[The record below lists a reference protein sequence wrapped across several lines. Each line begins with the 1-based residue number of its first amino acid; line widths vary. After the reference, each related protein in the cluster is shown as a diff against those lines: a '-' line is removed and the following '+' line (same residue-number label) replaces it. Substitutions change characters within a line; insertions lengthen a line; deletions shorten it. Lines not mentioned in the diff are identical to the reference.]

1 MLPPR
6 QNTSLIYVE
15 RPRIYLHLCPSP
27 VVLAAVRDQ
36 GYCPGCPEP
45 TTILLPWASNKAIT
59 ELVSALTSLVL
70 TSNMQGTTITRY
82 NVKNVNHCFSSGK
95 LFQSSIFYLIFV
107 KIL

>member
-6 QNTSLIYVE
+6 QNISFIYVE

-70 TSNMQGTTITRY
+70 TSNMQGTTITGSIAIKR
-82 NVKNVNHCFSSGK
+82 KKRKS
-95 LFQSSIFYLIFV
+95 LFFFWKVIPKFYFLFDIC
-107 KIL
+107 